1 MRALAAEFR
10 KLFTTRTALWLTV
23 LSVLLAALIT
33 ILVCIN
39 LKTTDE
45 SGPGALKGIASIA
58 AGFGYVFSAVL
69 GVIGIT
75 GEYRH
80 QTATPTF
87 LSVPV
92 RGVVVAAKLIT
103 YLVWGFVLGI
113 LNVLVTMVIAVPWLS
128 HRGFTD
134 VSLGAPG
141 VMASLIGAVVV
152 VAIFGI
158 VGVGLGALLR
168 NQIAAIVGLVVYL
181 FIAEPILSSISGIHS
196 VYRYLPGAAAS
207 ALTGGNLGNNN
218 SVADHLSRAPA
229 GLVLVAYGL
238 VFALLGALITVRRDV
253 T

>member
-10 KLFTTRTALWLTV
+10 KLFTTRTCLWLTV

-33 ILVCIN
+33 VLVSAN
-39 LKTTDE
+39 LKTTDTT
-45 SGPGALKGIASIA
+45 GPGALKGIASIA

-69 GVIGIT
+69 GVIGLT

-80 QTATPTF
+80 QTVTPTF

-92 RGVVVAAKLIT
+92 RGVVVAAKLLT
-103 YLVWGFVLGI
+103 YLAWGAVLGI
-113 LNVLVTMVIAVPWLS
+113 LNVIITMAIAVPWLS

-141 VMASLIGAVVV
+141 VMASLVGALVV

-158 VGVGLGALLR
+158 IGVGLGALLR
-168 NQIAAIVGLVVYL
+168 NQIGAIVGLVVYL
-181 FIAEPILSSISGIHS
+181 FIAEPILGSVSALKS

-218 SVADHLSRAPA
+218 SLADHLTRAPA
-229 GLVLVAYGL
+229 AGVLVAYGL
-238 VFALLGALITVRRDV
+238 FFAIVGALITVRRDV